1 MAASKAKLSRATT
14 GKNDAPP
21 SLHKV
26 VLLYYFTFWR
36 EELRTVWHGHQ
47 VSDAASTICV
57 CSLAKGNS

>member
-26 VLLYYFTFWR
+26 VPTR
-36 EELRTVWHGHQ
+36 GH
-47 VSDAASTICV
+47 SITAWTRR
-57 CSLAKGNS
+57 GR